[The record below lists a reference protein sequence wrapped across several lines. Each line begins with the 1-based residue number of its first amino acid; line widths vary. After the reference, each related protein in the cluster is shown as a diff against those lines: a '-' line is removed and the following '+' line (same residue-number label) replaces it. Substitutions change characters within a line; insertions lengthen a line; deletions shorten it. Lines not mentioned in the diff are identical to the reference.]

1 MSLAIPFEKGR
12 YRLIVFLLCIS
23 FLLTGCMRFSKQKP
37 GEKPDLS
44 QPRQSFYSGALD
56 RLNSGFMNILSG
68 PAELLNQPREE
79 IKRTNPIRG
88 LLPGMFKGVTWL
100 TVREVVGVFEVGTFF
115 VPLKPHLEPINTEW
129 LTL

>member
-1 MSLAIPFEKGR
+1 MKLALISEKAQS
-12 YRLIVFLLCIS
+12 RLIAAVLCFL
-23 FLLTGCMRFSKQKP
+23 FLFTGCMRFSKQKP

-44 QPRQSFYSGALD
+44 QPRQSFYSGPLD

-68 PAELLNQPREE
+68 PVELLNQPREE

-88 LLPGMFKGVTWL
+88 LLPGMLKGVTWL
-100 TVREVVGVFEVGTFF
+100 TVREAVGVFEVGTFF
-115 VPLKPHLEPINTEW
+115 IPLKPHLEPINTDW